1 MCSCHLLGTS
11 LRTNLAM
18 LDIGGSSIEELPA
31 DLMQCLPNL
40 KTLKLN
46 DCKNLCFLPLS
57 LSALTDISIDGCSS
71 LAYPPQSCQKSAQ
84 NILQFLRSAS
94 ADAEIW
100 RRLKVPMRAWLRR
113 CNTSSVSDDLF

>member
-1 MCSCHLLGTS
+1 M
-11 LRTNLAM
+11 
-18 LDIGGSSIEELPA
+18 
-31 DLMQCLPNL
+31 DLMKCLPNL
-40 KTLKLN
+40 KTLKLS
-46 DCKNLCFLPLS
+46 DCKSLCFLPSS
-57 LSALTDISIDGCSS
+57 LSALTDINIDHCSS

-113 CNTSSVSDDLF
+113 CNTSSVSDDIF